1 MSGCLTKEEQ
11 KKTPNAASES
21 RQITNREK
29 IKTCESGSQM
39 GKQKEKIYIEK
50 EQNKLSAGGGIIRRM
65 LLKTE
70 HTRHNR
76 SVNDHECTDLGN
88 AARTPVRTLIRG
100 SPLLQ
105 V

>member
-1 MSGCLTKEEQ
+1 MGIVRRYY
-11 KKTPNAASES
+11 KKPNIISES
-21 RQITNREK
+21 RQINREK

-39 GKQKEKIYIEK
+39 GKQKEKICTEK
-50 EQNKLSAGGGIIRRM
+50 ERNKRSAGGGIIRRM

-70 HTRHNR
+70 HARHSRNF
-76 SVNDHECTDLGN
+76 NDHQCIDLGN
-88 AARTPVRTLIRG
+88 AAQKPARTHIRG

>member
-1 MSGCLTKEEQ
+1 M
-11 KKTPNAASES
+11 
-21 RQITNREK
+21 QIWF
-29 IKTCESGSQM
+29 SM
-39 GKQKEKIYIEK
+39 GKQKEKIYMEK
-50 EQNKLSAGGGIIRRM
+50 ERNKPSAGGGIIRRM

-76 SVNDHECTDLGN
+76 NVNDHECIDLGN
-88 AARTPVRTLIRG
+88 AAQKPVRTHIRG